1 MPPVATLPP
10 ITAFQPTALAQAQL
24 NWSLPRGGAYRNLER
39 PGTATFFLTAP
50 SVPAVHVAGDF
61 NGWNPRAIPMETDG
75 SGLFW
80 ATVRLRGSTHYR
92 FVTTMA
98 DSGHRVWVADPYGR
112 EIRWDPQGPK
122 ALLADDP
129 PYTWGDTNWQRP
141 PLRDLIIYE
150 LCVRDFAGERRGGR
164 ARFGDFDGVRAR
176 LDHLQRLGI
185 NAIELMPV
193 SEFPGNSSW
202 GYNPVFYMAPKW
214 LYGRPAQLK
223 RLVDEAHQQGIAVIL
238 DMVFNHAWGDH
249 PYYRMYPP
257 MYTPD
262 GKPLPDL
269 NPFFHHPENGHANSW
284 GGVDWD
290 HASPYTLAYMQD
302 AVRFWLD
309 EYHMDGFR
317 FDWVGGVEWD
327 PWQPQRERFDPYYG
341 IAPIARAARE
351 ADPACYLIGEYWP
364 IPGAHPAK
372 TAARMVRETDMD
384 AVWNGTFHHTL
395 ENCLTQT
402 WQWEHQSLPF
412 ALGGLRSQGFARAD
426 QVVNYVVSH
435 DERRPEHEIQFWGE
449 HIRLADPAEAKRYGT
464 RWELAMQKARL
475 GLVALMTSPG
485 VPMLLAGQ
493 EFGEDSP
500 RTIDFWPQ
508 DWKKLKL
515 PQGRAQFAFYRR
527 LLSVRREHPALR
539 SDCVEYY
546 GDDFAASKIVR
557 FKRWDGAG
565 DVVVVGLNFDNRSQQ
580 VGLGFPYNGRWL
592 DVVSGELV
600 TVAGH
605 WGDFTLPPWDAV
617 VLVPAP
623 ENPTSHRRLFQC
635 LTNR

>member
-1 MPPVATLPP
+1 MPTVATLPP
-10 ITAFQPTALAQAQL
+10 VTDLGPANPASAQL
-24 NWSLPRGGAYRNLER
+24 NWSLPRGGVYRNQER
-39 PGTATFFLTAP
+39 PGSATFFLTAP
-50 SVPAVHVAGDF
+50 AIPAVHLAGDF
-61 NGWNPRAIPMETDG
+61 NGWDPHGIPMATDG

-80 ATVRLRGSTHYR
+80 ATVHLDGPTHYR
-92 FVTTMA
+92 FAVTRE
-98 DSGHRVWVADPYGR
+98 DPGQRVWVADPYAR
-112 EIRWDPQGPK
+112 EIRWDSQGAK

-129 PYTWGDTNWQRP
+129 PYAWHDAAWQRP
-141 PLRDLIIYE
+141 PLRDLILYE
-150 LCVRDFAGERRGGR
+150 LCVRDFAGEKRGGR
-164 ARFGDFDGVRAR
+164 QRFGDFDGVRVR
-176 LDHLQRLGI
+176 LDYLQRLGV

-214 LYGRPAQLK
+214 LYGRPPQLK
-223 RLVDEAHQQGIAVIL
+223 RLVDEAHQRGIAVIL

-262 GKPLPDL
+262 GVPLPDL
-269 NPFFHHPENGHANSW
+269 NPFFHHPDNGHANSW

-290 HASPYTLAYMQD
+290 HSSPYTLAYMQD
-302 AVRFWLD
+302 VVRFWLA
-309 EYHMDGFR
+309 EYHLDGFR
-317 FDWVGGVEWD
+317 FDWLGGVEWD
-327 PWQPQRERFDPYYG
+327 PWQPQREGFDPYYG

-351 ADPACYLIGEYWP
+351 TDPTCYLIGEYWP
-364 IPGAHPAK
+364 IAGAHPAK
-372 TAARMVRETDMD
+372 TAARMMRETDID
-384 AVWNGTFHHTL
+384 AVWNGVFHHTL

-402 WQWEHQSLPF
+402 WQWECQNLPL
-412 ALGGLRSQGFARAD
+412 ALGEFWAQGFARAD
-426 QVVNYVVSH
+426 QVINYVVSH

-449 HIRLADPAEAKRYGT
+449 HVCLADASEAARCGT
-464 RWELAMQKARL
+464 RWELAMRKARL
-475 GLVALMTSPG
+475 GLVALLTAPG

-500 RTIDFWPQ
+500 RTIDFWPL

-515 PQGRAQFAFYRR
+515 PQGRDQLAFYRR
-527 LLSVRREHPALR
+527 LLRARRAHPALR

-546 GDDFAASKIVR
+546 GDDFAAAKIVR

-565 DVVVVGLNFDNRSQQ
+565 DTVVVGLNFDNHSRS
-580 VGLGFPYNGRWL
+580 VGLGFPDNGRWL

-600 TVAGH
+600 TVTGH
-605 WGDFTLPPWDAV
+605 WRDFTLPPWDAV

-623 ENPTSHRRLFQC
+623 GSPISYRRSC
-635 LTNR
+635 DV